1 MSLLTLLDTRQLGQL
16 NVLLNVQEEDGRIK
30 QIIGKVKN
38 ILRRLI
44 NINSNSQVKSIIYDL
59 ETNYYERLIDIS
71 LIRDSNQST
80 ELQDLLISL
89 LR

>member
-16 NVLLNVQEEDGRIK
+16 NVFLNVLEPDARIK
-30 QIIGKVKN
+30 QIIENVKN
-38 ILRRLI
+38 IVPRWI

>member
-30 QIIGKVKN
+30 EIIGKVKN
-38 ILRRLI
+38 IVPRLI
-44 NINSNSQVKSIIYDL
+44 NINSNSQVKSIIYDIG
-59 ETNYYERLIDIS
+59 TNYYERLIDIV